1 METNKEKLANDN
13 GRADYVAPR
22 LNVRKI
28 ELEHGIAAGSVNPST
43 KQQWEET
50 DTQSHSVD
58 NNYWD

>member
-1 METNKEKLANDN
+1 MKTNKEKLANDK

-28 ELEHGIAAGSVNPST
+28 ELENGIAAGSVNPAT

>member
-1 METNKEKLANDN
+1 METNKEKLANDK
-13 GRADYVAPR
+13 GRADYQAPR
-22 LNVRKI
+22 LSVRKI
-28 ELEHGIAAGSVNPST
+28 ELENGIAAGSVTPAT